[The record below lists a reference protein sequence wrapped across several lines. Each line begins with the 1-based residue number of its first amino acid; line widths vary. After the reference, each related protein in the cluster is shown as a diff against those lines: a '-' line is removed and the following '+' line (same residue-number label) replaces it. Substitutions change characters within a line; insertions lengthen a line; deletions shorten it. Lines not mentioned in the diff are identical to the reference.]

1 LALFWTVNRT
11 GRLAFDR
18 AASNLENWFFDLS
31 NRNADHSGADQYR
44 GILGGRNGFE
54 PLVQVFMMNIEVK
67 ALITSLLISGMVVG
81 AFLGT
86 ARIVQSNAAV
96 PSGKSARQNSPIE
109 NPKVA
114 AGAKLF
120 ALNCAHCHG
129 IDASG
134 DEGPDLHKVAKTDER
149 IKSTI
154 LNGVKGEMPAFG
166 KKLTDDDA
174 RTLVTFIRSMSAK

>member
-18 AASNLENWFFDLS
+18 ETSNLENWFFDLS
-31 NRNADHSGADQYR
+31 NRN
-44 GILGGRNGFE
+44 
-54 PLVQVFMMNIEVK
+54 
-67 ALITSLLISGMVVG
+67 
-81 AFLGT
+81 
-86 ARIVQSNAAV
+86 
-96 PSGKSARQNSPIE
+96 ARQNSPIE

-174 RTLVTFIRSMSAK
+174 RTLVTFIRSLSAK

>member
-1 LALFWTVNRT
+1 
-11 GRLAFDR
+11 
-18 AASNLENWFFDLS
+18 
-31 NRNADHSGADQYR
+31 
-44 GILGGRNGFE
+44 
-54 PLVQVFMMNIEVK
+54 MNIEVK
-67 ALITSLLISGMVVG
+67 ALIAALLISGTAVG
-81 AFLGT
+81 SFLGT
-86 ARIVQSNAAV
+86 ARVVQSNTSM
-96 PSGKSARQNSPIE
+96 PSGKSVAQSPAIKD
-109 NPKVA
+109 PKVT